1 MPLHR
6 RRGGRVRRCGGSGR
20 LREER
25 GSAVVDFVLVM
36 AVLVPLVLGILQTAL
51 VLHVRNTL
59 TAAAA
64 EGARHGATLGSSPA
78 EGAARTRTQISGT
91 LSGRFARDV
100 TAGVVSVG
108 GTPTVVVRVEADVPP
123 LGLWGP
129 GLHLEVDGHAVQ
141 EQEAR

>member
-1 MPLHR
+1 MPLDR
-6 RRGGRVRRCGGSGR
+6 RPDGRDQRGV
-20 LREER
+20 
-25 GSAVVDFVLVM
+25 AVVDFVLVM

-78 EGAARTRTQISGT
+78 DGAARTRSQITGT
-91 LSGRFARDV
+91 LSGRFAGNV
-100 TAGVVSVG
+100 SGGVEAVG
-108 GTPTVVVRVEADVPP
+108 GTATVVVRVAADVPP

-141 EQEAR
+141 EQADR